1 MATTGRLVEDS
12 GRMWWTDDGDVA
24 RPPIARD
31 ADTLLRN
38 AYCRFCSSIRY
49 SSIVFSVLDWC
60 VSPLQT
66 VWLSA
71 SWALRSD

>member
-38 AYCRFCSSIRY
+38 A
-49 SSIVFSVLDWC
+49 
-60 VSPLQT
+60 
-66 VWLSA
+66 
-71 SWALRSD
+71 